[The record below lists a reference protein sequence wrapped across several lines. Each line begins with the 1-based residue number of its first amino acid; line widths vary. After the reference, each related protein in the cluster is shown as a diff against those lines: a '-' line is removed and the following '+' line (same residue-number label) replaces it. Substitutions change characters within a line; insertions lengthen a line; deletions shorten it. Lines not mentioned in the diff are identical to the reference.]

1 MTAARV
7 QPAERPVRGRAGVPG
22 DKSISHRAALIAS
35 VADGESTIRGFSPAG
50 DCAST
55 LGVLSSLGVEVRR
68 TADVVSIVGRAG
80 DGFGAPP
87 GSLDCGRSGTTM
99 RLLAGL
105 LAGYPGAFVLTG
117 HDQLLRR
124 PMERVAAPLRE
135 MDARVETTDGR
146 PPIFVEGGAIAG
158 IEYAMPVASAQVKS
172 AVLLAGLRAS
182 GSTTVVEPAATR
194 DHTERLLAAT
204 GVPVAR
210 STEDGGARIQVR
222 PAIPAAMNLRVPG
235 DISSAA
241 FLIAA
246 AALVPGSDLLVQD
259 VGLNPTRTGFLDLLE
274 RMGCPVVVERV
285 DATLEPAGDLRI
297 RHQPL
302 EGVRVERHE
311 VPGVIDELPLIG
323 LLATQAEGVTQVHG
337 AEELRVKESDRIAGL
352 VSGLRALGADAEELP
367 DGFVVRGP
375 SRLTGGRCDARS
387 DHRLAM
393 TFTLAGLIAAD
404 SVTVEGMEFV
414 GDSFPAFLRTLE
426 GLR

>member
-1 MTAARV
+1 MTATRV
-7 QPAERPVRGRAGVPG
+7 QPAERPVTGRATVPG

-35 VADGESTIRGFSPAG
+35 IAEGESTIRGFSPAG

-55 LGVLSSLGVEVRR
+55 LGVLSSLGVQVRQ
-68 TADVVSIVGRAG
+68 AEDVITIVGRAG
-80 DGFGAPP
+80 DGFGPLP

-105 LAGYPGAFVLTG
+105 LAGYPGAFVLSG
-117 HDQLLRR
+117 DDQLLRR
-124 PMERVAAPLRE
+124 PMERVADPLRA
-135 MDARVETTDGR
+135 MGARVETTDGR
-146 PPIFVEGGAIAG
+146 PPIFVDGGGLAG
-158 IEYAMPVASAQVKS
+158 IEYDMPVASAQVKS
-172 AVLLAGLRAS
+172 AVLLAALRA
-182 GSTTVVEPAATR
+182 GGATTVTEHTITR
-194 DHTERLLAAT
+194 DHTERLLAVA
-204 GVPVAR
+204 GVSVTRTA
-210 STEDGGARIQVR
+210 EDGGARVQVG
-222 PAIPAAMNLRVPG
+222 PAVPGAIDLRVPG

-246 AALVPGSDLLVQD
+246 GVLVPGSDLLIHD
-259 VGLNPTRTGFLDLLE
+259 VGLNPTRTGFLDVLE

-285 DATLEPAGDLRI
+285 DGNVEPAGDLRV
-297 RHQPL
+297 RPEAL
-302 EGVRVERHE
+302 EAVQLEPHE

-323 LLATQAEGVTQVHG
+323 LLATQAEGITQVRG

-367 DGFVVRGP
+367 DGFVIRGP
-375 SRLTGGRCDARS
+375 TRLTGGRCDARS

-393 TFTLAGLIAAD
+393 TFTLAGLIAVD
-404 SVTVEGMEFV
+404 PVTVEGMEFV